1 MLSLSRLRPSLTS
14 TTSRAAHFQFV
25 PETPNPADGIIY
37 HWFICARLLGPNL
50 NETFSV
56 SCERYFLVLILG
68 LTFFSKTTNVSR
80 PNWKDDASSV
90 SHWCAWHCPYK
101 GFILLTAM
109 LQYTWQKKCYHDRH
123 SQDSTAVIFG
133 EDVAFGGVFRC
144 TVNRFLYKPTPDIK
158 ASTVS
163 LCDLIAFVKAST
175 LLNPQVGL
183 EEKFGKDRVF
193 NTPLCEQ
200 VLLLMKFYP
209 NQSITVLLA
218 GNCWFCHWPV
228 GCWCQC
234 YCWNSVCRL
243 HIPCVW
249 SGFQSSDILSPT
261 IPHMIT

>member
-1 MLSLSRLRPSLTS
+1 MTLLQSVTDALDIALTKVS
-14 TTSRAAHFQFV
+14 SQIECKTFIN
-25 PETPNPADGIIY
+25 PEEGNY
-37 HWFICARLLGPNL
+37 L
-50 NETFSV
+50 NN
-56 SCERYFLVLILG
+56 
-68 LTFFSKTTNVSR
+68 KTT
-80 PNWKDDASSV
+80 
-90 SHWCAWHCPYK
+90 
-101 GFILLTAM
+101 
-109 LQYTWQKKCYHDRH
+109 
-123 SQDSTAVIFG
+123 QDSTAVIFG

-228 GCWCQC
+228 GCWSQC
-234 YCWNSVCRL
+234 NCWDPVCRL
-243 HIPCVW
+243 HIPCIWPGSKMSWHIV
-249 SGFQSSDILSPT
+249 
-261 IPHMIT
+261 PHVLKEFLIEC

>member
-1 MLSLSRLRPSLTS
+1 M
-14 TTSRAAHFQFV
+14 
-25 PETPNPADGIIY
+25 
-37 HWFICARLLGPNL
+37 C
-50 NETFSV
+50 
-56 SCERYFLVLILG
+56 
-68 LTFFSKTTNVSR
+68 R

-101 GFILLTAM
+101 GFILLTTM

-144 TVNRFLYKPTPDIK
+144 TVNRFLYEPTPDIK

-228 GCWCQC
+228 SCWCQC

-249 SGFQSSDILSPT
+249 SGFQSSGILSPT

>member
-1 MLSLSRLRPSLTS
+1 M
-14 TTSRAAHFQFV
+14 
-25 PETPNPADGIIY
+25 
-37 HWFICARLLGPNL
+37 C
-50 NETFSV
+50 
-56 SCERYFLVLILG
+56 
-68 LTFFSKTTNVSR
+68 R

-101 GFILLTAM
+101 GFILLTTM

-144 TVNRFLYKPTPDIK
+144 TVNRFLYEPTPDIK

-200 VLLLMKFYP
+200 VLLSMKFCP
-209 NQSITVLLA
+209 NQSNCYSLYRELLVLPLA
-218 GNCWFCHWPV
+218 
-228 GCWCQC
+228 
-234 YCWNSVCRL
+234 CRL
-243 HIPCVW
+243 LVPMLLLRFSLQTTYSLRLIRFSIVWHIVAYNPSHDHLKYPFYPDCKW
-249 SGFQSSDILSPT
+249 SSKVQISQWQPLGLWEPHFQVI
-261 IPHMIT
+261 